1 MYILSVQLEH
11 AMVSPPIQYTLFC
24 TLYYMGGSQMR
35 FLDGLP
41 RIFAR
46 SCTHIQYICTKYIT
60 TRYITQSKAQCFSCC
75 LLQPHPAALPS
86 GLNISQFGP
95 YSNTA
100 RQRPASMHPPAWT
113 ATTTEDNS
121 CIVVVARSTIFKLD
135 ASRSFALCIEA
146 YKQQITQLGTQY
158 SVKCST
164 RKHTWYQTQY

>member
-1 MYILSVQLEH
+1 MFQ
-11 AMVSPPIQYTLFC
+11 
-24 TLYYMGGSQMR
+24 
-35 FLDGLP
+35 
-41 RIFAR
+41 
-46 SCTHIQYICTKYIT
+46 
-60 TRYITQSKAQCFSCC
+60 
-75 LLQPHPAALPS
+75 LLQCAAFYSRTQLPT
-86 GLNISQFGP
+86 SQNDGRYGP

-121 CIVVVARSTIFKLD
+121 CIVVARSTIFKLD

-164 RKHTWYQTQY
+164 RKHTWYQT